1 MTVQGQLR
9 KITHPANRRWRL
21 STPALASA
29 VSVAMFVTACGSTAG
44 TSSDS
49 SATANAATSLP
60 SATSS
65 GTATPTPAVSP
76 TRAVTPAPTPASPQ
90 TLLNQQGSGTA
101 STASFSTPK
110 NWDLGWSYDC
120 SSFGSSG
127 NFEVDVQGN
136 LGPVGVNQMGTSG
149 SGTEYYHQGGSY
161 YLEVDS
167 ECSWQITARA
177 AASGENGAA
186 GLSAS
191 GSGSHSTQTF
201 TVPTNWKLAWS
212 YDCSTFGSSGNFVVD
227 VQGASVLG
235 VNELGSGG
243 SGTEN
248 YHSGGTVWLD
258 IDSEC
263 AWQVKASAA

>member
-1 MTVQGQLR
+1 MTVQGPLK
-9 KITHPANRRWRL
+9 KISHPANRRRRL
-21 STPALASA
+21 SAPALVSA
-29 VSVAMFVTACGSTAG
+29 VCAALFVTACASTAG
-44 TSSDS
+44 TSSGN
-49 SATANAATSLP
+49 SATASAATSLP

-65 GTATPTPAVSP
+65 RAATPTPTVTATRTATPTP
-76 TRAVTPAPTPASPQ
+76 TPATPQ

-101 STASFSTPK
+101 STASFSAPK
-110 NWDLGWSYDC
+110 NWDLAWSYDC
-120 SSFGSSG
+120 STFGSSG

-167 ECSWQITARA
+167 ECSWQVTARS
-177 AASGENGAA
+177 AASGENGEA

-191 GSGSHSTQTF
+191 GSGAHSTQAF
-201 TVPTNWKLAWS
+201 TVPTNWNLAWS
-212 YDCSTFGSSGNFVVD
+212 YDCSAFGSSGNFVVD

-235 VNELGSGG
+235 VNELGRGG
-243 SGTEN
+243 SGTES
-248 YHSGGTVWLD
+248 YHSGGTVWLE

-263 AWQVKASAA
+263 SWQVKASAA